1 MDLKGI
7 TWVGDFYQKFEARLL
22 EVEEIMCEEAVKY
35 VENQMQTV
43 SGNVRKFYSDVM
55 QDLCSPDSEDPAN
68 GAVSKLPVDLG
79 ADVGV
84 HLKPDDGAKETCE
97 KADDLR
103 LLTGYSKMT
112 TDNGPD
118 RLPVR
123 ERISIRRI
131 SRQHSKGSLSNKS
144 NLDMHGNSNCKN
156 VSPKETSGITTPLS
170 RHLIGYPTISE
181 LSDQN
186 LEASCDWNARLIT
199 PGSVE
204 FTEHF
209 SIEKSKKE
217 IENAREHMLD
227 ISFYKPSLDMG
238 NITET
243 GRHEGTDRRPSSVIL
258 LEESNAAGVCLNN
271 GLISMTHFS
280 ANGNMQTN
288 KFAYE
293 EDFVSNSDEWGIDSD
308 KDGTLIEEDMEIIQ
322 QVDKAQLEETCVLMN
337 GGELDAP
344 REGKNKPYKKK
355 IRDVFSSRKRSVKKE
370 YEQLAVQFRSDPK
383 SIQEESTTSVMAT
396 LSIKEANRSSPHDPS
411 ESEWELV

>member
-209 SIEKSKKE
+209 SVEKSKTE

-238 NITET
+238 YITET

-383 SIQEESTTSVMAT
+383 SIQEESTSVMAT